1 MTWPLFADN
10 QPIKSGLA
18 PETGATL
25 QIYNWVAYVNQS
37 CLNSFAKKYN
47 CKVQLTT
54 FNTMNEALSK
64 LRSGLSFDVFMG
76 VTVDVLGQLDRVE
89 AGPAAEPQL
98 HPEHQPGLARLHQPV
113 LRPGLAVHGAV
124 HDLHHG
130 HLVAEGPGPREPVH
144 DAEPLAPMLW
154 QPKYKGKI
162 AILDDYREG
171 ISLGLMKN
179 GIYNLNTTDRA
190 PDRPVPAQSLQDLS
204 SLVNVRIDNNDYTE
218 VPTGQTWI
226 HHAWSGRHG
235 RGGLLHAQG
244 RAGRA
249 VGYWFPRDG
258 KGPGGQRH
266 QHGAAQR
273 DQPGARA
280 PVPRTT
286 CKNLPNVLEN
296 ISFNGYMQPLNEVT
310 PQRLVTEKLLP
321 KSLISTASCRSYF
334 RRGRRRAAAAGGRRR
349 ALAAGLARGE
359 QRNLGARDGITR
371 SGGNPHRK
379 EPKQDAHGRGFWIA
393 LAAPGMIWLIL
404 LFVVPFYVV
413 LAIAMGQLNRL
424 YETPIAVW
432 NPLHWSSSNVI
443 NVWHDLVGATS
454 FAGPIV
460 IRTIVYV
467 AIGSL
472 LCLVIGYP
480 AAYFVA
486 RFAGRRKGLFLLLLI
501 APFWISYMMRMLAWI
516 DLLQTDG
523 YVNKALSALGLIS
536 QPVNWLGGK
545 PVTVILGLVYGYIPY
560 LILVLFAGLDRIDPA
575 LIEAGR
581 DLGLSRART
590 FLRVTLPL
598 SRQPILTAMLITVLP
613 MIGDY
618 YTNQLMSGA
627 ANTSMIGNLIAGQLG
642 TPGLQGQ
649 GAVLSML
656 LLLVLLV
663 PMIYYVVATNR
674 SSREAM

>member
-1 MTWPLFADN
+1 MASRVAVATR
-10 QPIKSGLA
+10 
-18 PETGATL
+18 TG
-25 QIYNWVAYVNQS
+25 
-37 CLNSFAKKYN
+37 
-47 CKVQLTT
+47 
-54 FNTMNEALSK
+54 
-64 LRSGLSFDVFMG
+64 
-76 VTVDVLGQLDRVE
+76 
-89 AGPAAEPQL
+89 
-98 HPEHQPGLARLHQPV
+98 
-113 LRPGLAVHGAV
+113 
-124 HDLHHG
+124 
-130 HLVAEGPGPREPVH
+130 
-144 DAEPLAPMLW
+144 
-154 QPKYKGKI
+154 
-162 AILDDYREG
+162 
-171 ISLGLMKN
+171 
-179 GIYNLNTTDRA
+179 
-190 PDRPVPAQSLQDLS
+190 
-204 SLVNVRIDNNDYTE
+204 
-218 VPTGQTWI
+218 
-226 HHAWSGRHG
+226 
-235 RGGLLHAQG
+235 
-244 RAGRA
+244 
-249 VGYWFPRDG
+249 
-258 KGPGGQRH
+258 
-266 QHGAAQR
+266 
-273 DQPGARA
+273 
-280 PVPRTT
+280 
-286 CKNLPNVLEN
+286 
-296 ISFNGYMQPLNEVT
+296 
-310 PQRLVTEKLLP
+310 
-321 KSLISTASCRSYF
+321 
-334 RRGRRRAAAAGGRRR
+334 
-349 ALAAGLARGE
+349 
-359 QRNLGARDGITR
+359 
-371 SGGNPHRK
+371 K
-379 EPKQDAHGRGFWIA
+379 EPKQEGHGRGFWIA
-393 LAAPGMIWLIL
+393 LAAPGMVWLIL
-404 LFVVPFYVV
+404 LFVVPFYAV

-472 LCLVIGYP
+472 LCLAIGYP

-516 DLLQTDG
+516 GLLQTDG

-581 DLGLSRART
+581 DLGLGRART

-598 SRQPILTAMLITVLP
+598 SRQPILTALLITVLP

-656 LLLVLLV
+656 LLFVLLV

-674 SSREAM
+674 SSREAV